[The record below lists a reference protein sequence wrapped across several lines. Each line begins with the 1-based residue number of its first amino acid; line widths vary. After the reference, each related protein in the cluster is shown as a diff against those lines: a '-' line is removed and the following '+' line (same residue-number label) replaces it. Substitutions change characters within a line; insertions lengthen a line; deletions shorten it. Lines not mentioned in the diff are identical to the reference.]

1 MTILGIVISAVMY
14 FIIAIALRDSIKN
27 DIDEFARDAWYRPF
41 SRTMVAFLRGYY
53 KEIANL
59 FSLVFPIYYGL
70 KYGYKHGERLY
81 KKIIIGKNDEN
92 RIIAWLF

>member
-14 FIIAIALRDSIKN
+14 FLIAIALRDSIKN
-27 DIDEFARDAWYRPF
+27 DIDEFAVDVWYRPS
-41 SRTMVAFLRGYY
+41 SRTMLEFLRGYK
-53 KEIANL
+53 KEIAFF

-70 KYGYKHGERLY
+70 KYGYKHGEGLY